1 MVIIIECALDSS
13 FRPSRGHYRIW
24 SRRRS
29 SLKKVLTRTV
39 VEADMHDTVL
49 DQANVIL
56 RYLLGAH
63 LLSCL
68 ASPRVVFYSID
79 ISVLCKLAEGLMF
92 LDIPPGK
99 TGSYRHT

>member
-1 MVIIIECALDSS
+1 
-13 FRPSRGHYRIW
+13 
-24 SRRRS
+24 
-29 SLKKVLTRTV
+29 VLTRTV

-99 TGSYRHT
+99 PVAIGTPDEREAEYRQFFI